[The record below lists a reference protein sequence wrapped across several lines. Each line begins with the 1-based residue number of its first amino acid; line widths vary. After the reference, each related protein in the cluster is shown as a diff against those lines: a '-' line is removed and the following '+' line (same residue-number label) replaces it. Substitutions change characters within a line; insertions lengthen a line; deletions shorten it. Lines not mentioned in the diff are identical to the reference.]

1 MADIVGLVAS
11 ILQLFDTIKSTRDYV
26 HTFRHAPKQQTLLLA
41 EIQSLEPLLKELDDR
56 IQRSQAAE
64 STSAIQKFEEPLIE
78 LRTVTERLMKKLRRS
93 GRWNFRRLTWPLWG
107 KEDVQEGFDIV
118 ERFKGLIVIWL
129 ELDIWDF
136 AQETAREYHD
146 HTLAAIQEAAE
157 EQRIDHDGQFD
168 SNQD

>member
-1 MADIVGLVAS
+1 
-11 ILQLFDTIKSTRDYV
+11 
-26 HTFRHAPKQQTLLLA
+26 
-41 EIQSLEPLLKELDDR
+41 
-56 IQRSQAAE
+56 
-64 STSAIQKFEEPLIE
+64 
-78 LRTVTERLMKKLRRS
+78 MKKLRRS

-157 EQRIDHDGQFD
+157 EQRIDHDEIFQSVRDIAQHQEQYYSATERDMVIECWENVMVSWNARSWENCTPFNCCGT
-168 SNQD
+168 SPKRERTL